1 VVLRTRRG
9 QLLGKAFA
17 VITLAVL
24 VIPWVISLYQT
35 PTYEASVMILVG
47 QKTPGNAK
55 PGPDVTDLQELALT
69 VAELVETGPVAE
81 GAVKQLDLP
90 EGSTREVLNNISVEP
105 KPGTMVVNVS
115 YEDSDPKRAQLIAN
129 TIGQVLSEKVSEV
142 TVVANG
148 ITATVWEPATL
159 PKTPVMPQNPVSPNP
174 VRNMLLALAMA
185 LATWGLL
192 LGLLIT
198 ARASLGDALRLPQ
211 KNVFPE
217 YTAGSL
223 EAAKEQELLEVLGRR
238 GELTAAG
245 AALETSLTV
254 EEADRMLFRLAAKGH
269 LRVRT
274 REGSGGLF
282 YSFWPRS

>member
-35 PTYEASVMILVG
+35 LTYEASIKILVG
-47 QKTPGNAK
+47 QRSTEDANPLIPLAL
-55 PGPDVTDLQELALT
+55 PDLTLT
-69 VAELVETGPVAE
+69 VADVADTMPVAK
-81 GAVKQLDLP
+81 AVVEQLNLP
-90 EGSTREVLNNISVEP
+90 EQSAEEVLRNMSVEP
-105 KPGTMVVNVS
+105 EPGTLFVNIS

-129 TIGQVLSEKVSEV
+129 TIGQVVSDKASEV
-142 TVVANG
+142 SVGTNA

-282 YSFWPRS
+282 YSFWQRS